1 MVPPIYLDAIIFSS
15 LLTLL
20 SIGLTLTYLTTKVP
34 NFAHGTFAAIGA
46 YISLTIVRLF
56 RGTLYLNLYLP
67 FLVCGIIALSQYR
80 VILKPLMKKN
90 VPIVGL
96 MITTLAIDI
105 FLLAV
110 LNIYAD
116 YLTTIFKITSR
127 SFNLKAFDLTV
138 FGQKGILVFAPALT
152 WTSVTM
158 LHLLL
163 TKTKFGI
170 SMRAAIEN
178 PDLASTM
185 GINVDLVYN
194 VSWFISGGLAG
205 LSGALLPFWF
215 LSNPDLGTKM
225 IASIFASSIVGGL
238 YSIYGAIIGG
248 YLIGLIEILGTH
260 FLAMKV
266 GTWIIPYRPIMPVIA
281 VAVTLLIAP
290 KGILGVNWRYV
301 FRKFSGK
308 TD

>member
-1 MVPPIYLDAIIFSS
+1 M
-15 LLTLL
+15 
-20 SIGLTLTYLTTKVP
+20 
-34 NFAHGTFAAIGA
+34 
-46 YISLTIVRLF
+46 R
-56 RGTLYLNLYLP
+56 R
-67 FLVCGIIALSQYR
+67 
-80 VILKPLMKKN
+80 N
-90 VPIVGL
+90 VSIVGL

-105 FLLAV
+105 LLLAI

-116 YLTTIFKITSR
+116 YLTTVFKITSR
-127 SFNLKAFDLTV
+127 TFNLRAFNMTV
-138 FGQKGILVFAPALT
+138 FGQKGILVFAPTLT
-152 WTSVTM
+152 WLSVAM
-158 LHLLL
+158 LHLVL

-185 GINVDLVYN
+185 GINVDLVYK

-205 LSGALLPFWF
+205 LSGSLLPFWF

-238 YSIYGAIIGG
+238 YNIYGAVIGG

-260 FLAMKV
+260 FLALEF
-266 GTWIIPYRPIMPVIA
+266 GTWIIPYRPIMPVLA

-290 KGILGVNWRYV
+290 KGILGVNWRYL
-301 FRKFSGK
+301 FRRISSK
-308 TD
+308 TS